1 MFRCSQCGGEI
12 PPADFNISTDLAYC
26 RKCDRTMRCS
36 ELAESEYEKQF
47 NLAEPPRNIRVCD
60 DGRAE
65 VLRYRKISAGLFFFV
80 PFTLFWGGMTMF
92 GISSCLFKK
101 DLFELLFFVP
111 FFLVTL
117 MLLGGVLFMLFGR
130 TELREQAGEWCV
142 FTGVGPIGRRCRFA
156 ASEVAAVSCD
166 WSRCS
171 TNGQPHEEI
180 VIKLKDGSTR
190 KFGALM
196 KEDSREYIFHYL
208 KRKFGC

>member
-1 MFRCSQCGGEI
+1 MGCPWLGALPHPQREVHLPGL
-12 PPADFNISTDLAYC
+12 P
-26 RKCDRTMRCS
+26 
-36 ELAESEYEKQF
+36 
-47 NLAEPPRNIRVCD
+47 V
-60 DGRAE
+60 RA
-65 VLRYRKISAGLFFFV
+65 L
-80 PFTLFWGGMTMF
+80 
-92 GISSCLFKK
+92 C
-101 DLFELLFFVP
+101 
-111 FFLVTL
+111 
-117 MLLGGVLFMLFGR
+117 
-130 TELREQAGEWCV
+130 
-142 FTGVGPIGRRCRFA
+142 RRCRFA